1 MSVTANAEVSSAA
14 RLRLALT
21 RVLRALRR
29 HGDSSLT
36 PSQVSALST
45 LEEFGAM
52 RISAIAHYE
61 SLGAPAATR
70 VVASLEELDL
80 VRRANDPDDKRASLI
95 DLTELGRRTLGEL
108 WRERTLDIN
117 TMLERL
123 SPKERATIEAALPAL
138 EKIARDEP
146 SRRF

>member
-1 MSVTANAEVSSAA
+1 MSVATNEEVSSAA
-14 RLRLALT
+14 RLRLALN

-52 RISAIAHYE
+52 RISTIATYE

-80 VRRANDPDDKRASLI
+80 VMRTNDPNDKRASLI
-95 DLTELGRRTLGEL
+95 ELTELGRSTLSEL
-108 WRERTLDIN
+108 WRERTLDIT

-138 EKIARDEP
+138 EKIARD
-146 SRRF
+146 

>member
-1 MSVTANAEVSSAA
+1 MSVTAKVEASSAA

-21 RVLRALRR
+21 RVMRALRR

-52 RISAIAHYE
+52 RISAIATHE

-70 VVASLEELDL
+70 VVASLEEIGL
-80 VRRANDPDDKRASLI
+80 VLRMSDPDDKRASLI
-95 DLTELGRRTLGEL
+95 DLTERGRATLSEL
-108 WRERTLDIN
+108 WRVRTLDI
-117 TMLERL
+117 TAMLERL
-123 SPKERATIEAALPAL
+123 SPQERASIEAALPAL
-138 EKIARDEP
+138 EKIARD
-146 SRRF
+146 

>member
-1 MSVTANAEVSSAA
+1 MSVTTKVEASSAA

-21 RVLRALRR
+21 RVIRALRR

-52 RISAIAHYE
+52 RISAIATYE

-70 VVASLEELDL
+70 VVASLEELGL
-80 VRRANDPDDKRASLI
+80 VLRRSDPEDKRASLI
-95 DLTELGRRTLGEL
+95 DLTERGRATLSEL
-108 WRERTLDIN
+108 WCERTLDI
-117 TMLERL
+117 TAMLERL

-138 EKIARDEP
+138 EKIARD
-146 SRRF
+146 

>member
-1 MSVTANAEVSSAA
+1 MSVATNAEVTSAA

-21 RVLRALRR
+21 RVIRALRR
-29 HGDSSLT
+29 HGESSLT

-52 RISAIAHYE
+52 RISAIATHE

-70 VVASLEELDL
+70 VVATLEELEL
-80 VRRANDPDDKRASLI
+80 VRRTIDPNDRRASLI
-95 DLTELGRRTLGEL
+95 DLTELGRRTLSEL
-108 WRERTLDIN
+108 WRERTLDI
-117 TMLERL
+117 TAMLDRL

-138 EKIARDEP
+138 EKIARD
-146 SRRF
+146 

>member
-1 MSVTANAEVSSAA
+1 MSVTTNSEVASAA

-21 RVLRALRR
+21 RVIRALRR

-52 RISAIAHYE
+52 RISAIAAYE

-70 VVASLEELDL
+70 VVASLEELGL
-80 VRRANDPDDKRASLI
+80 VDRTIDPDDKRASLI
-95 DLTELGRRTLGEL
+95 NLTGLGRRTLSEL
-108 WRERTLDIN
+108 WRERTLEIT

-138 EKIARDEP
+138 EKIARD
-146 SRRF
+146 

>member
-1 MSVTANAEVSSAA
+1 MSVDTSAEVSSAA

-21 RVLRALRR
+21 RVIRALRR

-36 PSQVSALST
+36 PSQVAALST
-45 LEEFGAM
+45 LEELGAM
-52 RISAIAHYE
+52 RISSIAANE

-70 VVASLEELDL
+70 VVASLEELGL
-80 VRRANDPDDKRASLI
+80 VMRANDPDDKRASLI
-95 DLTELGRRTLGEL
+95 DLTELGRSTLSEL
-108 WRERTLDIN
+108 WRLRTLDIS

-138 EKIARDEP
+138 EKIARD
-146 SRRF
+146 

>member
-1 MSVTANAEVSSAA
+1 MSVATNADVTSAA

-21 RVLRALRR
+21 RVIRALRR
-29 HGDSSLT
+29 HGESSLT

-52 RISAIAHYE
+52 RISAIATYE

-70 VVASLEELDL
+70 VVASLEELEL
-80 VRRANDPDDKRASLI
+80 VRRTIDPDDKRASLI
-95 DLTELGRRTLGEL
+95 DLTEHGRRTLSEL
-108 WRERTLDIN
+108 WRERTLDVSA
-117 TMLERL
+117 MLERL

-138 EKIARDEP
+138 EKIARD
-146 SRRF
+146 

>member
-52 RISAIAHYE
+52 RISAIATYE

-80 VRRANDPDDKRASLI
+80 VRRTNDPDDKRASLI

>member
-1 MSVTANAEVSSAA
+1 MSIAAKTDVSSAA

-21 RVLRALRR
+21 RLLRTLRR

-52 RISAIAHYE
+52 RISTIATYE

-70 VVASLEELDL
+70 VVASLEELEL
-80 VRRANDPDDKRASLI
+80 VTRTNDPQDKRASLI
-95 DLTELGRRTLGEL
+95 ALTELGRRTLSEL
-108 WRERTLDIN
+108 WRLRTLDIT

-138 EKIARDEP
+138 EKIARD
-146 SRRF
+146 

>member
-29 HGDSSLT
+29 HGDSGLT

-52 RISAIAHYE
+52 RISAIATYE

-80 VRRANDPDDKRASLI
+80 VRRTNDPDDKRASLI

>member
-1 MSVTANAEVSSAA
+1 MSVETNVEVSSAA

-21 RVLRALRR
+21 RVIRALRR

-52 RISAIAHYE
+52 RISAIATYE

-70 VVASLEELDL
+70 VVASLEELGL
-80 VRRANDPDDKRASLI
+80 VMRTNDPDDKRASLI
-95 DLTELGRRTLGEL
+95 DLTELGRSTLSEL
-108 WRERTLDIN
+108 WRERTLDIT

-138 EKIARDEP
+138 EKIARD
-146 SRRF
+146 

>member
-1 MSVTANAEVSSAA
+1 MSVVANSEVSSAA

-45 LEEFGAM
+45 LEELGAM
-52 RISAIAHYE
+52 RISTIAAYE

-70 VVASLEELDL
+70 VVASLEELEL
-80 VRRANDPDDKRASLI
+80 VTRTSDPEDKRASLI
-95 DLTELGRRTLGEL
+95 DLTELGRRTLSEL
-108 WRERTLDIN
+108 WRERTLDIDA
-117 TMLERL
+117 MLERL
-123 SPKERATIEAALPAL
+123 SAKERATIEAALPAL
-138 EKIARDEP
+138 EKIARD
-146 SRRF
+146 

>member
-1 MSVTANAEVSSAA
+1 MSIDITAEVSSAA

-21 RVLRALRR
+21 RVIRALRR

-45 LEEFGAM
+45 LEELGAM
-52 RISAIAHYE
+52 RISTIATYE

-70 VVASLEELDL
+70 VVASLEELGL
-80 VRRANDPDDKRASLI
+80 VMRTNDPNDKRASLI
-95 DLTELGRRTLGEL
+95 ALTEVGRSTLGEL

-117 TMLERL
+117 AMLERL
-123 SPKERATIEAALPAL
+123 SPKERAAIEAALPAL
-138 EKIARDEP
+138 EKIARD
-146 SRRF
+146 

>member
-1 MSVTANAEVSSAA
+1 MSVDTSAEVSSAA

-52 RISAIAHYE
+52 RISTIATYE

-70 VVASLEELDL
+70 VVASLEELGL
-80 VRRANDPDDKRASLI
+80 VTRANDPEDKRASLI
-95 DLTELGRRTLGEL
+95 ELTKLGRATLSEL

-117 TMLERL
+117 EMLERL
-123 SPKERATIEAALPAL
+123 NPKERAAIEAALPAL
-138 EKIARDEP
+138 EKIARD
-146 SRRF
+146 

>member
-1 MSVTANAEVSSAA
+1 MSVATNAEVSSAA

-45 LEEFGAM
+45 LEEFGAL
-52 RISAIAHYE
+52 RISAIAANE

-70 VVASLEELDL
+70 VVASLEELGL
-80 VRRANDPDDKRASLI
+80 VARTNDPGDKRASLI
-95 DLTELGRRTLGEL
+95 ELTGLGRRTLSEL
-108 WRERTLDIN
+108 WRGRTLDIN
-117 TMLERL
+117 AMLERL

-138 EKIARDEP
+138 EKIARD
-146 SRRF
+146 

>member
-1 MSVTANAEVSSAA
+1 MSVTAKVEASSAA

-21 RVLRALRR
+21 RVMRALRR

-52 RISAIAHYE
+52 RISAIATHE

-70 VVASLEELDL
+70 VVASLEEIGL
-80 VRRANDPDDKRASLI
+80 VLRMSDPDDKRASLI
-95 DLTELGRRTLGEL
+95 DLTERGRATLSEL
-108 WRERTLDIN
+108 WRVRTLDI
-117 TMLERL
+117 TAMLERL
-123 SPKERATIEAALPAL
+123 SPKERASIEAALPAL
-138 EKIARDEP
+138 EKIARD
-146 SRRF
+146 

>member
-1 MSVTANAEVSSAA
+1 MSVAANTDVSSAA

-21 RVLRALRR
+21 RVIRALRR

-52 RISAIAHYE
+52 RISAIATYE

-70 VVASLEELDL
+70 VVASLEDL
-80 VRRANDPDDKRASLI
+80 KLVMRMNDPGDKRASLI
-95 DLTELGRRTLGEL
+95 ELTELGRNTLSEL
-108 WRERTLDIN
+108 WRERTLDIS

-123 SPKERATIEAALPAL
+123 TPKERAAIEAALPAL
-138 EKIARDEP
+138 EKIARD
-146 SRRF
+146 

>member
-1 MSVTANAEVSSAA
+1 VSVATNADVTSAA

-21 RVLRALRR
+21 RVIRALRR
-29 HGDSSLT
+29 HGESSLT

-52 RISAIAHYE
+52 RISAIATYE

-70 VVASLEELDL
+70 VVASLEDLEL
-80 VRRANDPDDKRASLI
+80 VRRTIDPDDKRASLI
-95 DLTELGRRTLGEL
+95 DLTELGRRTLSDL
-108 WRERTLDIN
+108 WRERTLDI
-117 TMLERL
+117 TVMLERL

-138 EKIARDEP
+138 EKIARD
-146 SRRF
+146 